1 MKQKIA
7 NKLYHVTTKESADHI
22 LNEGLFPQIGD
33 NSRKQEKRIQLF
45 SFVIDF
51 RGRKRNS
58 PKESS
63 EGCNPG
69 IFVIILYD

>member
-22 LNEGLFPQIGD
+22 LNEGLFPQIIQE
-33 NSRKQEKRIQLF
+33 KQEKRIQLF